1 MQTTQALD
9 EFPDAQTLSREV
21 TKLIQPFF
29 TTASDNYL
37 LGMFHPSIERK
48 KLLGKQ
54 NETYAKADP
63 RDLKIT

>member
-37 LGMFHPSIERK
+37 LGSIHR
-48 KLLGKQ
+48 
-54 NETYAKADP
+54 
-63 RDLKIT
+63 